1 MHPFTS
7 CSHIIDDDD
16 DDDDDDDEDDDDDDD
31 DYAGGGDD
39 DDGGGGDDDDDDDD
53 VNGLVK
59 GKGKSTGHRKPWF
72 LPPNV
77 GFPVDFPLIQSNDDA
92 DDDNDSP
99 ASFPSC
105 REEAP
110 RMMHDASSSPSR
122 KDGGTAV
129 VLLKFLGSWE
139 NDGECIE
146 STRIHGGYPG
156 RMVGYGWLVV
166 QWDSLW

>member
-1 MHPFTS
+1 MMMMMVVVVVMMMMS
-7 CSHIIDDDD
+7 MDW
-16 DDDDDDDEDDDDDDD
+16 
-31 DYAGGGDD
+31 
-39 DDGGGGDDDDDDDD
+39 
-53 VNGLVK
+53 LK
-59 GKGKSTGHRKPWF
+59 GRENLQDTGNHDF
-72 LPPNV
+72 YHQML

-105 REEAP
+105 GEEAP

-166 QWDSLW
+166 QSTSASRFHRKLRVF